1 VTAFGDKMANDY
13 LVILRQRKRQI
24 ELIKKQRE
32 Q

>member
-13 LVILRQRKRQI
+13 LVILGQRKRQI
-24 ELIKKQRE
+24 ELIKQQRE